1 MSTAPQVRSKPAP
14 PRIGGKPVPT
24 EPTVVEIDPV
34 TATAWLQRNTHNRS
48 LREEGVAALARD
60 MAADRWQYT
69 GESIKFGTSGQL
81 LDGQHRLA
89 AIVRSEVT
97 VPILVVPGLPDSAQV
112 VMDTGAK
119 RTAADAL
126 DLSGEAN
133 GTLLAA
139 AVRLA
144 INYERGG
151 LAGRNTQVT
160 HSEIVDWLA
169 AHTDIRSA
177 VATSRTFA
185 AIPLPGAMISFC
197 LWRLRQIDREFADE
211 FFTDLAQMRTEGKG
225 DPRSALL
232 QRLSA
237 AQSSRER
244 LTRAAQLSLMFRS
257 WNAVRRGQPVTL
269 LKVAYSGG
277 SIDIPQPI

>member
-1 MSTAPQVRSKPAP
+1 MSTAPHVRPKPAAT
-14 PRIGGKPVPT
+14 RIGGKPVPT
-24 EPTVVEIDPV
+24 EPGVVEIDPI
-34 TATAWLQRNTHNRS
+34 TASAWLQRNTHNRS
-48 LREEGVAALARD
+48 IREEGVSALARD
-60 MAADRWQYT
+60 MAAGRWQYT
-69 GESIKFGTSGQL
+69 GESIKFGADGQL

-89 AIVRSEVT
+89 AIVRSEAT
-97 VPILVVPGLPDSAQV
+97 VPMLVVPALPVSAQS

-160 HSEIVDWLA
+160 HSEILDWLET
-169 AHTDIRSA
+169 HGDIRAA
-177 VATSRTFA
+177 VATSRSLS
-185 AIPLPGAMISFC
+185 AIPLPGTMIAFC
-197 LWRLRQIDREFADE
+197 VWRLRLVDREFADE

-225 DPRSALL
+225 DPRAALL

-237 AQSSRER
+237 AQASRER

-269 LKVAYSGG
+269 LKVAYNGG
-277 SIDIPQPI
+277 AVDIPQPI